1 MAKLTPEYRAVIWEL
16 KQRLLDIVDEAK
28 AAEFNL
34 LDSWGETDSTIIAL
48 EQLTEIAQQAVER
61 FSQISILQIRI
72 AQSQPAAGAD
82 LLRLLDERVN
92 TIQNRVAALER
103 STQEIKSDWNL
114 L

>member
-1 MAKLTPEYRAVIWEL
+1 MAKLPLEYRAVIWEL
-16 KQRLLDIVDEAK
+16 KQRLLDIIDEAK

-34 LDSWGETDSTIIAL
+34 LHSWGETDSTIIAL

-72 AQSQPAAGAD
+72 AESQPAAGAD
-82 LLRLLDERVN
+82 LLRLLDERVK
-92 TIQNRVAALER
+92 TIQNRVVALER